1 MNPLNDLPAV
11 RKVLYVVQWVVNGVL
26 AVTGAVVVVKGWGI
40 EQLPEWYVLALG
52 VGPVLWTYLGI
63 TAQQNTPAPEVTE

>member
-11 RKVLYVVQWVVNGVL
+11 RKALYILQWVVNGIL

-52 VGPVLWTYLGI
+52 IGPVLWTYLGI
-63 TAQQNTPAPEVTE
+63 TAQQHVPDSPIDE